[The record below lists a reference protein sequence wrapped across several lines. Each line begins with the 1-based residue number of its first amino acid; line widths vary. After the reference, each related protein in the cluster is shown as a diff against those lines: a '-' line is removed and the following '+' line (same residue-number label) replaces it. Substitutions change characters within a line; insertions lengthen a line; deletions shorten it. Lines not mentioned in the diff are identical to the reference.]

1 MPKFTS
7 TKVLWVPGPPPIYVK
22 WMLDKRLLIHP
33 TIAPKNKMALRLR
46 FLDDLWFVWRGT
58 ERQFENFKRALND
71 IGSNDTFTLKG
82 EVGSEV
88 EFLDVKLTLTDET
101 LETSVF
107 IKPTDSKHYL
117 NRRSDHSRHVFKGIP
132 YSQYRR
138 AVVICSSTAE
148 REKSIDYMEGKFL
161 ASGYKASELQVCR
174 EKALELNREQ
184 ILAEH
189 KTGRKS
195 RSDENILTYV
205 INHDPDMAKA
215 LRTFLE
221 SKKDE
226 LERII
231 GNRKIVISER
241 RSPNT
246 ASLLFAKSGFSS
258 PQSTPSN
265 DQRCNAR
272 GCLLCDNLTS
282 RKIVNINDLRIKFDF
297 NLDCKS
303 TNCIYL
309 AICRH
314 CTDRTEFYIGQTTT
328 AVHTR
333 FNGHRSCFK
342 VENLKFNDSALS
354 HHIYNKHVEHFPDKL
369 RNFDIGIIRMCSA
382 DLLNR
387 LEDYFIYSTKA
398 DIISL
403 NRYKVVN

>member
-1 MPKFTS
+1 MV
-7 TKVLWVPGPPPIYVK
+7 TKHQNY
-22 WMLDKRLLIHP
+22 
-33 TIAPKNKMALRLR
+33 T
-46 FLDDLWFVWRGT
+46 
-58 ERQFENFKRALND
+58 
-71 IGSNDTFTLKG
+71 
-82 EVGSEV
+82 
-88 EFLDVKLTLTDET
+88 
-101 LETSVF
+101 
-107 IKPTDSKHYL
+107 
-117 NRRSDHSRHVFKGIP
+117 
-132 YSQYRR
+132 
-138 AVVICSSTAE
+138 
-148 REKSIDYMEGKFL
+148 
-161 ASGYKASELQVCR
+161 LQVCKD
-174 EKALELNREQ
+174 KALELNREQ

-189 KTGRKS
+189 KTCRES
-195 RSDENILTYV
+195 RGDENVLTYV
-205 INHDPDMAKA
+205 INHD
-215 LRTFLE
+215 LE
-221 SKKDE
+221 Q
-226 LERII
+226 II
-231 GNRKIVISER
+231 GNRKIAISER
-241 RSPNT
+241 KSPNT
-246 ASLLFAKSGFSS
+246 ASLLIAKSGFSS
-258 PQSTPSN
+258 PQSAPRN

-282 RKIVNINDLRIKFDF
+282 RKFVNINDLKIKFDF

-342 VENLKFNDSALS
+342 VDNLKFNDSALS